1 MSDVLKLSKPLIL
14 NVDVEEE
21 RPGRWIADVTD
32 LPGVMVYGT
41 TAFEAIGKA
50 KTLALD
56 VVSDRL
62 ARGEDPLTGL
72 ESGAP
77 LAATFGG
84 VEFTHAPAV

>member
-1 MSDVLKLSKPLIL
+1 MSEDLKLSKPLIL
-14 NVDVEEE
+14 NVDLEEE
-21 RPGRWIADVTD
+21 GPGRWIADVTA

-41 TAFEAIGKA
+41 TAFDAMGKA
-50 KTLALD
+50 NMLALD
-56 VVSDRL
+56 VVTDRL

-84 VEFTHAPAV
+84 VEFTHALAV